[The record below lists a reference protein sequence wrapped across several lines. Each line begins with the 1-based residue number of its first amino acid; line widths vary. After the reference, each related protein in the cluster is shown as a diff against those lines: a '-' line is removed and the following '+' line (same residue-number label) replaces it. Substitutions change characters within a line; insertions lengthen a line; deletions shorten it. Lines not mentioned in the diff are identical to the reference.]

1 MGSNSKGSVRNS
13 SKNFGGDVV
22 GFIPLSGTEVD
33 KPITGDLKYGIL
45 DGETR
50 KITFKSPDEFDFDL
64 RFGDDGG
71 QLGAT
76 PVLIG
81 FYATDGTSYGKFGLD
96 SVFNP
101 VIEIGNGTN
110 FGYLQFV
117 GNQILRF
124 HSDHPLCSGIDGFV
138 DYSANYTD
146 TCFVQKI
153 YVDSNFV
160 AKGVDNSTTVV
171 LSSATLNSTY
181 PDATTGFRVYC
192 ASIIVGAM
200 TYEKTPTGWLG
211 FTCVVP

>member
-33 KPITGDLKYGIL
+33 KPISGDLKYGIL
-45 DGETR
+45 DSVAR
-50 KITFKSPDEFDFDL
+50 KMTFKDANEFDFDL
-64 RFGDDGG
+64 TFGNDGSEFG
-71 QLGAT
+71 ET
-76 PVLIG
+76 KFIG
-81 FYATDGTSYGKFGLD
+81 FYATDGISFGKIGLSPAFSPFIQVGD
-96 SVFNP
+96 
-101 VIEIGNGTN
+101 GTN
-110 FGYLQFV
+110 FGLITLNNFQTINF
-117 GNQILRF
+117 I
-124 HSDHPLCSGIDGFV
+124 SDNPLCAGIDGNI
-138 DYSANYTD
+138 DYSDNYTP
-146 TCFVQKI
+146 TCFVQKV

-160 AKGVDNSTTVV
+160 AKGVENTTTVV
-171 LSSATLNSTY
+171 LNSATLDSTY

>member
-1 MGSNSKGSVRNS
+1 MGSNSKGFVRNS
-13 SKNFGGDVV
+13 SKNFGGDV
-22 GFIPLSGTEVD
+22 GFIPLSGTTVGN
-33 KPITGDLKYGIL
+33 PITGDLKYGIL

-64 RFGDDGG
+64 TFGIDGTEFG
-71 QLGAT
+71 ET
-76 PVLIG
+76 KYIG
-81 FYATDGTSYGKFGLD
+81 FYATDGTSFGKIGLD
-96 SVFNP
+96 PEFSPIMQVGDG
-101 VIEIGNGTN
+101 IN
-110 FGYLQFV
+110 FGFITFNSLQTLF
-117 GNQILRF
+117 F
-124 HSDHPLCSGIDGFV
+124 TSDNPLCAGIDGNL